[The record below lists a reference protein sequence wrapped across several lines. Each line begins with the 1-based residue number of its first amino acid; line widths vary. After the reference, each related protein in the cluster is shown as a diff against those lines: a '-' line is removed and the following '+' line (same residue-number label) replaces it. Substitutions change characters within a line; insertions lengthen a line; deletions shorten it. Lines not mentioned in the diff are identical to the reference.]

1 MPSLL
6 IATRLIFIVVY
17 YTSSYSI
24 AIVEFSAYFT
34 VSHRTSSYDGYNG
47 GIKAAEIA
55 TTSCILAIAVLYWN
69 RSNSATEHFQRNP
82 TKF

>member
-34 VSHRTSSYDGYNG
+34 VSHRT
-47 GIKAAEIA
+47 IA
-55 TTSCILAIAVLYWN
+55 TMDTMVVLKQQKLLLLAVY
-69 RSNSATEHFQRNP
+69 
-82 TKF
+82 